1 MAKAIEE
8 MLTSEV
14 MLFQPIMQQSYIQKE
29 FDRKFHP
36 IATIQPGSPIEFIV
50 KNSEKLYLDLN
61 SSRIMVRCQVLK
73 KDNSALPDAAGCKTG
88 AINLLLHSL
97 FKDVIP
103 QFNNKTVSDP
113 SNMYA
118 YRAYLETLI
127 NSSHDAQKYRLQA
140 EGWYKDDYAHFDEDA
155 PKDNKGL
162 VARQKYCSES
172 PEFVLI
178 GRPHLDV
185 FHIDKLIPPGID
197 MSLKF
202 LPNDDKFIFMSTE
215 GANFGPKIVIKE
227 MQLIIHT
234 KQLSDATELAH
245 RALIRE
251 KNVRLPHSRVMMKHV
266 AIPSGSS
273 TICLDN
279 IFTGGLPDLVVMGFV
294 ADTAFAGSY
303 TENPY
308 NFQNFKVKRMEM
320 YANGNKVSQMGYRP
334 DYAKKLYEDGYS
346 TFQEQLGFEQGD
358 RCVNITPDEWANGF
372 NLYSFKITDGPIGSG
387 TTGPR
392 SHSETGSARL
402 EVDFET
408 APANNLK
415 LIIMHQ
421 SLGIIEVDE
430 YNNIIVS

>member
-1 MAKAIEE
+1 MAKAIED

-162 VARQKYCSES
+162 VARQKYCTES

-215 GANFGPKIVIKE
+215 GAAFGPKIVIKE

-308 NFQNFKVKRMEM
+308 NFQNFKVKRMKM
-320 YANGNKVSQMGYRP
+320 YANGNKVSQMGY
-334 DYAKKLYEDGYS
+334 
-346 TFQEQLGFEQGD
+346 
-358 RCVNITPDEWANGF
+358 
-372 NLYSFKITDGPIGSG
+372 
-387 TTGPR
+387 
-392 SHSETGSARL
+392 
-402 EVDFET
+402 
-408 APANNLK
+408 
-415 LIIMHQ
+415 
-421 SLGIIEVDE
+421 
-430 YNNIIVS
+430 

>member
-14 MLFQPIMQQSYIQKE
+14 MLFQPIMQQSYLQKE
-29 FDRKFHP
+29 FDRKFSP
-36 IATIQPGSPIEFIV
+36 IATIQPGSPIEFLV

-73 KDNSALPDAAGCKTG
+73 KDNAAMPAAATCKTG
-88 AINLLLHSL
+88 AVNLLLHSL
-97 FKDVIP
+97 FKDVTV

-127 NSSHDAQKYRLQA
+127 NSSTDAQKYRLQT
-140 EGWYKDDYAHFDEDA
+140 EGWYKDDYAHIDEDA
-155 PKDNKGL
+155 PTDNKGL
-162 VARQKYCSES
+162 VSRQKYCVES

-178 GRPHLDV
+178 GRPHVDV

-197 MSLKF
+197 MSIKF
-202 LPNDDKFIFMSTE
+202 LPNDDKFILMSSE
-215 GANFGPKIVIKE
+215 GAGFGPKVVIKE
-227 MQLIIHT
+227 MNLIIHT
-234 KQLSDATELAH
+234 KQLSDSTEFAH
-245 RALIRE
+245 RSLIHE
-251 KNVRLPHSRVMMKHV
+251 KNMRLPYTRVMMKHV

-279 IFTGGLPDLVVMGFV
+279 IFTGALPDLVLMGFV
-294 ADTAFAGSY
+294 SDTAFAGNY
-303 TENPY
+303 TDNPF
-308 NFQNFKVKRMEM
+308 NFQNFKVKRMDM
-320 YANGNKVSQMGYRP
+320 FANGNKVSQMGYRP
-334 DYAKKLYEDGYS
+334 DYAKKLYEDAYY
-346 TFQEQLGFEQGD
+346 TFQEQLGFDQGD
-358 RCVNITPDEWANGF
+358 RCVTITPDEWANGF
-372 NLYSFKITDGPIGSG
+372 NLYPFKITDGPIGSG

-415 LIIMHQ
+415 LIIMYQ
-421 SLGIIEVDE
+421 GLGIIEVDE
-430 YNNIIVS
+430 YNNIVVS